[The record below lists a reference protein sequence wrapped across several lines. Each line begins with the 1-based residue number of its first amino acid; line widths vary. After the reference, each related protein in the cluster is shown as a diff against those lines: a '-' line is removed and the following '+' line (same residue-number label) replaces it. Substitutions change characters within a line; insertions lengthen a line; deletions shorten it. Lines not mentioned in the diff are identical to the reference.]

1 MTNLRI
7 GNDIIVKWALVMK
20 GTSDPFILSGKN
32 VSLYLRG
39 VTGKKKIEDFSVAGN
54 TITWT
59 FYGKDQKHTGVY
71 SLILVVNEGVEG
83 MVTTDACNFVN
94 LVSCS
99 CKTGG
104 SDDCGVYTETIELTS
119 TIEYVAGEGGSY
131 DDTEIRKE
139 LANKVDKEAGKGLSS
154 NDYTDE
160 DKVKLDGLENYDDSE
175 LSRELTELSAEV
187 GRKQD
192 TITDLENIRRGAA
205 KGATALQNVPDE
217 YATKQYVDE
226 KVAQSGGGTN
236 EEMQRILAG
245 NSLNLIW
252 EDLDG
257 KLHYEIGVLATR
269 KAQND
274 AYYRKNCRKIISCSV
289 ASNTTE
295 WAFLFGGQN
304 DKGVIEE
311 VYPYI
316 FNSAQLTSLNFA
328 FSGAPNIKDW
338 SFLKYLDTSKITSMS
353 GVFFASE
360 ADTID
365 LSNWDVSNVTTLG
378 NNESYTFFGSIKNVI
393 GLENWDT
400 SNAQKMVKLLSGVIK
415 DYSGVKNWNVQNCS
429 NFNAILHSISATNVD
444 VSLWKIQDGAN
455 MEDFIRNGRKLV
467 SFGMPNIPTGATT
480 TNFGR
485 YLESLQNITMRDDA
499 LIYASLHFNE
509 SPLTADSVKTLLSH
523 LADTPD
529 EGATITFNSGLYTG
543 YSAED
548 KAEIDALRN
557 TATTNGWTIVNMG

>member
-1 MTNLRI
+1 MKNIRI
-7 GNDIIVKWALVMK
+7 GNDI
-20 GTSDPFILSGKN
+20 N
-32 VSLYLRG
+32 VAWSLYRDDAPFPLEGENISLHLQTPYGR
-39 VTGKKKIEDFSVAGN
+39 IDLEDFSVEGN
-54 TITWT
+54 VISWI
-59 FYGKDQKHTGVY
+59 FRGKNQKVLGKY
-71 SLILVVNEGVEG
+71 SLILFINKGEDG
-83 MVTTDACNFVN
+83 MVATDACDFVN
-94 LVSCS
+94 LVDCS
-99 CKTGG
+99 CKVGRDDGCGVETEYVNLTSKVDVGGG
-104 SDDCGVYTETIELTS
+104 S
-119 TIEYVAGEGGSY
+119 SY
-131 DDTEIRKE
+131 DDTELRNEIAR
-139 LANKVDKEAGKGLSS
+139 VDA
-154 NDYTDE
+154 D
-160 DKVKLDGLENYDDSE
+160 
-175 LSRELTELSAEV
+175 LTELSTEV

-295 WAFLFGGQN
+295 WAFLFGVQS

-378 NNESYTFFGSIKNVI
+378 NNAHYTFFGSIKNVI

-400 SNAQKMVKLLSGVIK
+400 SNAQKMVRLLSGVIK

-429 NFNAILHSISATNVD
+429 NFNAILYSISATNVD